1 MQRLISETFWEIK
14 KATTAR
20 DEQAV
25 RLAEREMTALLD
37 QLADCMITG
46 ASADWRAGS
55 KGADVITSNT

>member
-1 MQRLISETFWEIK
+1 MISETLWEIR

-37 QLADCMITG
+37 QLAGCMIVDDG
-46 ASADWRAGS
+46 ADWKAGIQSADF
-55 KGADVITSNT
+55 IESNT